1 MDINAYNRL
10 VDSGLRPSTQRLA
23 IMSYLLGHRTHPT
36 VEDVFQGVV
45 TEVPTLSRTT
55 VYNTL
60 RLFSEHKAAQMIT
73 IDDHHVCYD
82 GDIHPHV
89 HFLCREC
96 GRVFDLMDEKAPK
109 FLLTRH
115 SSITR
120 ASAKSA
126 WRKRRKTTRTRLRNI
141 DTAQGRPLWP
151 SAAERVN
158 SLPQQLRTG
167 TRAAPAFF
175 N

>member
-23 IMSYLLGHRTHPT
+23 IMSYLLTHRTHPT
-36 VEDVFQGVV
+36 VEDVFKGVV
-45 TEVPTLSRTT
+45 PEVPTLSRTT

-109 FLLTRH
+109 VKTSVMHDGNLIDEAQLYYKGVCKECLAKEKE
-115 SSITR
+115 SGKSMM
-120 ASAKSA
+120 AS
-126 WRKRRKTTRTRLRNI
+126 
-141 DTAQGRPLWP
+141 
-151 SAAERVN
+151 
-158 SLPQQLRTG
+158 
-167 TRAAPAFF
+167 
-175 N
+175 

>member
-1 MDINAYNRL
+1 MDISAYNRL

-23 IMSYLLGHRTHPT
+23 IMSFLLSHRTHPT

-89 HFLCREC
+89 HFLCQDC
-96 GRVFDLMDEKAPK
+96 GRVFDTMDEKAPK
-109 FLLTRH
+109 MKRPVTREGH
-115 SSITR
+115 
-120 ASAKSA
+120 
-126 WRKRRKTTRTRLRNI
+126 LI
-141 DTAQGRPLWP
+141 DEAQLYYKGVCKECL
-151 SAAERVN
+151 EKEKEN
-158 SLPQQLRTG
+158 SKDKI
-167 TRAAPAFF
+167 A
-175 N
+175 